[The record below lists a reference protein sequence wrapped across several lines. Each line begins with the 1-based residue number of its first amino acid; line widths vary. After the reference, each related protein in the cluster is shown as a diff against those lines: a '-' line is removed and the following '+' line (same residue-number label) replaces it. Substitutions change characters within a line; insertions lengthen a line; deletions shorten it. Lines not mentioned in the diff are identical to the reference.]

1 MLYTET
7 KLYFLL
13 HTAAQRC
20 LSPAVIALNLFF
32 HMKLSWWSSFPP
44 ESSIAELQPRCT
56 VTDSTSVWGLLR
68 FPAGEKKRKKKTLSH
83 FISSIRKRE
92 EKNLLQTSSRC
103 RKWHKV
109 WQGSLSAAFLMLFFL
124 LSQIISLH
132 SFSPFFKTIW
142 VFLELPFF
150 FRMRNV
156 KYRCWNKGT
165 LWCKSLAS
173 SEFMS
178 KHKKGG

>member
-1 MLYTET
+1 MLSLTSCSCAEPVFPHEVELV
-7 KLYFLL
+7 KQFSSREQ
-13 HTAAQRC
+13 HRRAAASMHSDGLDFC
-20 LSPAVIALNLFF
+20 LRAFKI
-32 HMKLSWWSSFPP
+32 SS
-44 ESSIAELQPRCT
+44 R
-56 VTDSTSVWGLLR
+56 
-68 FPAGEKKRKKKTLSH
+68 GEKKKKKLCHTL
-83 FISSIRKRE
+83 FPPLEKGKK
-92 EKNLLQTSSRC
+92 KNLLQTSSRC

-132 SFSPFFKTIW
+132 SFGPFFKTIW
-142 VFLELPFF
+142 VFLELLS